1 MKTWLAV
8 LAIGVVGTAQAE
20 RLELV
25 SQAAAKS
32 NAGDH
37 AAAIA
42 LYTKA
47 YVEEQ
52 DPQLLPILATEYRK
66 AGMPSDA
73 LASFCQYLV
82 EQPKGPQA
90 PYAASQVI
98 AIRRELGL
106 PVANTDV
113 CAVPHP
119 VRIDTLPRRAK
130 PGMSKRE
137 IAGIA
142 SAAAGIAGLFAG
154 VYYGFEARSISHD
167 ISSHAPGDAW
177 PANIQDLE
185 DRGQRAERL
194 QNTFLLVGGAAL
206 VTGGVLYF
214 TGRSAREQLVTPTL
228 SPGSVGIS
236 FSRGF

>member
-8 LAIGVVGTAQAE
+8 LAMVGTAHAD

-42 LYTKA
+42 LYERA
-47 YVEEQ
+47 YLDGLDVH
-52 DPQLLPILATEYRK
+52 LLPILATEYRR
-66 AGMPSDA
+66 AGMTTEA

-82 EQPKGPQA
+82 AQPKGSQA
-90 PYAASQVI
+90 AFSASQVI
-98 AIRRELGL
+98 AIRRELGQ
-106 PVANTDV
+106 PVAGTDV
-113 CAVPHP
+113 CAVAQP

-142 SAAAGIAGLFAG
+142 TAAAGVASLVAG
-154 VYYGFEARSISHD
+154 VYYGFEAHAISND
-167 ISSHAPGDAW
+167 ITNRGAGEAW
-177 PANIQDLE
+177 PANIADLE

-194 QNTFLLVGGAAL
+194 QNTFLLLGGAAL
-206 VTGGVLYF
+206 VTGGVLYI
-214 TGRSAREQLVTPTL
+214 TGRRASESQLVTPTV